1 MKLYKKLKEITAVVL
16 VVASVGFG
24 QEAFAQ
30 GAAKGQRNSGQ
41 KAQIEEFSTLE
52 LKQFVAANERAFA
65 VQKESE
71 KAMLTV
77 IEESQ
82 ISIDKFNEIAQ
93 AHQDKKLDQ
102 VKASPEEL
110 AAFNK
115 AAQRIV
121 EMQPVVHQTL
131 VQAIEQDGMTIEK
144 FEKIMVAYQ
153 QNPAIQEKV
162 QKLIVE

>member
-1 MKLYKKLKEITAVVL
+1 MKLLMKLKELTAVAL
-16 VVASVGFG
+16 VVALVGLG

-30 GAAKGQRNSGQ
+30 GAAKSQQKSAQ
-41 KAQIEEFSTLE
+41 KAPTEKFSTLE

-77 IEESQ
+77 IQEAQ
-82 ISIDKFNEIAQ
+82 IDIDKFNEIAQ
-93 AHQDKKLDQ
+93 AHQDQKLDQ

-121 EMQPVVHQTL
+121 DMQPVVHQTL

-153 QNPAIQEKV
+153 QNPAVQEKV

>member
-1 MKLYKKLKEITAVVL
+1 MVFIKKIKAMAGAAL
-16 VVASVGFG
+16 VVASMSFG
-24 QEAFAQ
+24 QAAWAQ
-30 GAAKGQRNSGQ
+30 GAPNG
-41 KAQIEEFSTLE
+41 KAQQGQQTQTEDFSTLE

-77 IEESQ
+77 IEEEK
-82 ISIDKFNEIAQ
+82 ISVDKFNEIAK
-93 AHQDKKLDQ
+93 AHQEEKMDQ
-102 VKASPEEL
+102 VEASPAEM

-121 EMQPVVHQTL
+121 EMQPVVQQTL
-131 VQAIEQDGMTIEK
+131 VQAIEQDGLTIEK
-144 FEKIMVAYQ
+144 FEKIMMAYQ
-153 QNPAIQEKV
+153 HNPAVQEKV